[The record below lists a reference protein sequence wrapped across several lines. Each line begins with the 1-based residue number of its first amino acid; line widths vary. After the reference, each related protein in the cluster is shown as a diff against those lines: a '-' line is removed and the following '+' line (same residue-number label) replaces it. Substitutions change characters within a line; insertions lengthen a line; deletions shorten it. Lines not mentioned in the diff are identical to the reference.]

1 MAIRPI
7 REPRAPLSA
16 ALMHPIEWAHGRLLR
31 VLEWFN
37 QERWS
42 LALTLL
48 ALIVAN
54 LGILFFFL
62 QGQDNRAI
70 AFTILILLAP
80 LTFLLPTL
88 SVTIFIVL
96 GAGLFGNVMYYALGQ
111 GQGTGIR
118 VLTLTFG
125 LILTARAAYEYLR
138 TPREERPRLMGWLT
152 GAILLFWVY
161 LMMHAGYIYF
171 FRYNEV
177 PASSI
182 EGALGLYRPGLFRY
196 FDYHMLWIG
205 IIPIVILL
213 RNFERFKQVAVLLG
227 VIMAIG
233 LGSVVWEYFA
243 PLPEFFKILFQLR
256 AAAETAEGYR
266 VRDPASLYLFIVGF
280 FYALYML
287 GFLKGSRNFFALL
300 FVAGATFAILITKNR
315 ILWAGILLMLPI
327 VLLWKPPQALMR
339 QVVVLGI
346 AALAFLA
353 MMLYPPVYDSVSRI
367 TTETLERWNRNYA
380 YGGDPRLDP
389 SYQFRVREREA
400 WEATWAQMTWSERL
414 VGRGLEATYGMYL
427 SIDKA
432 GGPKI
437 YRQSYIEK
445 THMHFSWLAR
455 LLHMGYLG
463 VALLGLLIVVFFVKI
478 VYTFIHIKALFV
490 RATVIG
496 VAGSTFGLLAYDAIH
511 TDMLASPPALP
522 VILMWSILPLAWH
535 WHRTG
540 QLERAE
546 NA

>member
-7 REPRAPLSA
+7 REPRAPLGA
-16 ALMHPIEWAHGRLLR
+16 ALMRPFEWAHGRSLR

-80 LTFLLPTL
+80 LTFLLPAL

-118 VLTLTFG
+118 VLTLAFG

-138 TPREERPRLMGWLT
+138 TPREERPRLMSWLI
-152 GAILLFWVY
+152 GALLLFWTYHMMHVGYVY
-161 LMMHAGYIYF
+161 L

-182 EGALGLYRPGLFRY
+182 EGALGTYRPGLFRY
-196 FDYHMLWIG
+196 FDYQFLWLG

-213 RNFERFKQVAVLLG
+213 RDFKRFKQVAVLLG

-256 AAAETAEGYR
+256 ASGETAEGYR
-266 VRDPASLYLFIVGF
+266 VRDPASLYLFMVGF

-300 FVAGATFAILITKNR
+300 FVAAAVFAILITKNR

-327 VLLWKPPQALMR
+327 ALLWKPPQALMR
-339 QVVVLGI
+339 QLG
-346 AALAFLA
+346 ALGVATLVFLA
-353 MMLYPPVYDSVSRI
+353 MMLYPPVYDGVSRI
-367 TTETLERWNRNYA
+367 VTETAERWNRNYA

-400 WEATWAQMTWSERL
+400 WESTWAQMSWSERL

-427 SIDKA
+427 SIREA
-432 GGPKI
+432 GGPII
-437 YRQSYIEK
+437 YRRTYIEK
-445 THMHFSWLAR
+445 THMHFGWLGR
-455 LLHMGYLG
+455 LLRTGYVG
-463 VALLGLLIVVFFVKI
+463 VALLGL
-478 VYTFIHIKALFV
+478 
-490 RATVIG
+490 
-496 VAGSTFGLLAYDAIH
+496 
-511 TDMLASPPALP
+511 
-522 VILMWSILPLAWH
+522 
-535 WHRTG
+535 
-540 QLERAE
+540 
-546 NA
+546 

>member
-1 MAIRPI
+1 MRPF
-7 REPRAPLSA
+7 
-16 ALMHPIEWAHGRLLR
+16 EWAHGSVLR

-48 ALIVAN
+48 ALVVAN
-54 LGILFFFL
+54 LGILFFFV

-80 LTFLLPTL
+80 LTFLLPAL
-88 SVTIFIVL
+88 SVIIFIVL

-118 VLTLTFG
+118 VLTLSFG

-138 TPREERPRLMGWLT
+138 TPREERPRLMSWLI

-161 LMMHAGYIYF
+161 HMIHVGYIYF

-177 PASSI
+177 PASSV
-182 EGALGLYRPGLFRY
+182 EGALGMYRPGFFRY
-196 FDYHMLWIG
+196 FDYHVLWIG

-233 LGSVVWEYFA
+233 LGSVLWEYFA

-256 AAAETAEGYR
+256 AAGETAEGYR
-266 VRDPASLYLFIVGF
+266 VRDPASLYLFMVGF

-287 GFLKGSRNFFALL
+287 GFLKGSRNFFVLL
-300 FVAGATFAILITKNR
+300 FVAAATFAILITKNR

-327 VLLWKPPQALMR
+327 ALLWKPPQALMR

-346 AALAFLA
+346 AALVFLA
-353 MMLYPPVYDSVSRI
+353 MMFYPPVYNNVSRI
-367 TTETLERWNRNYA
+367 ATETAERWSRNYA

-389 SYQFRVREREA
+389 SYQSRVREREA
-400 WEATWAQMTWSERL
+400 WEATWARMTWSERL
-414 VGRGLEATYGMYL
+414 FGRGLEATYGMYL

-432 GGPKI
+432 GGPRI

-445 THMHFSWLAR
+445 IHMHFSWLAR
-455 LLHMGYLG
+455 LLRMGYLG
-463 VALLGLLIVVFFVKI
+463 VALLGLLLIAFFLTST
-478 VYTFIHIKALFV
+478 YTFTRVDNLTV
-490 RATVIG
+490 RAAILGVVGATIG
-496 VAGSTFGLLAYDAIH
+496 VLSYDSLHTLL
-511 TDMLASPPALP
+511 SRQEALP

-540 QLERAE
+540 QLERHEA
-546 NA
+546 A

>member
-16 ALMHPIEWAHGRLLR
+16 ALMRPFEWAHGSVLR
-31 VLEWFN
+31 VLGWFN

-42 LALTLL
+42 LTLTLL
-48 ALIVAN
+48 ALVVAN

-70 AFTILILLAP
+70 AFTILLLLAP
-80 LTFLLPTL
+80 LTFLLPAL

-118 VLTLTFG
+118 VLTVTFG

-138 TPREERPRLMGWLT
+138 TPREERPRLMSWLI
-152 GAILLFWVY
+152 GAILLYWAY
-161 LMMHAGYIYF
+161 HMMHVGYIYL

-177 PASSI
+177 PLDKV

-196 FDYHMLWIG
+196 FDYQFLWLG

-213 RNFERFKQVAVLLG
+213 RNFDRFKQVAVLLG
-227 VIMAIG
+227 VIMAMG

-256 AAAETAEGYR
+256 AAGETAEGYR
-266 VRDPASLYLFIVGF
+266 VRDPASLYLFMVGF
-280 FYALYML
+280 FYALYIL

-300 FVAGATFAILITKNR
+300 FVAAATFAILITKNR

-327 VLLWKPPQALMR
+327 ALLWKPPQAQMR

-346 AALAFLA
+346 AALVFLA
-353 MMLYPPVYDSVSRI
+353 MMLYPPVYNNVSRI
-367 TTETLERWNRNYA
+367 ATETAERWNRNYA

-389 SYQFRVREREA
+389 SYQDRVREREA
-400 WEATWAQMTWSERL
+400 WQQTWAQMTWYEKL
-414 VGRGLEATYGMYL
+414 VGRGLEATYGRYRTVA
-427 SIDKA
+427 DA
-432 GGPKI
+432 GGPQI
-437 YRQSYIEK
+437 YRRTYIEK
-445 THMHFSWLAR
+445 IHIHFAWLGR
-455 LLHMGYLG
+455 LLRTGYVG
-463 VALLGLLIVVFFVKI
+463 VALLGLLLIAFFLTSA
-478 VYTFIHIKALFV
+478 YTFTRVNNLTV
-490 RATVIG
+490 RAAILGVVGATIG
-496 VAGSTFGLLAYDAIH
+496 VLFYDSLH
-511 TDMLASPPALP
+511 TLFSRQEALP

-540 QLERAE
+540 QLDRHEA
-546 NA
+546 A